1 MSLDLANVLPQVEQM
16 GRTLAERQ
24 AEAARRLPIAQAALN
39 GAARLSPDELQTRIA
54 RAGDRWRGA
63 LPSIEPINQ
72 TYPPPTH
79 PARLT
84 LIAADG
90 SQIYPD
96 RHAVAFYYVIN
107 VGSIVID
114 HGSGGPPVVSS
125 RPEVHFEDADLHE
138 PEGGSITPALINGLR
153 DAAELDELA
162 GLAERHTERPCLAL
176 LDNGL
181 LLWLALQVRDQDRR
195 QVDRILQAYLAHLD
209 RLRAAEAA
217 VAGYIDRPRSSDV
230 LALLHLAMLEKEQI
244 SDERLRAS
252 PFRGLTDRSVFAR
265 VLPEGHRSAAF
276 IEGSPLNRDFEK
288 RHHRVGFFYLH
299 TAAAEQIARV
309 EVPEWVAQNP
319 AMMDL
324 VHAALLEQTRST
336 GGFPY
341 PLVRAHE
348 LAVIT
353 QNERRE
359 FDRILSGV
367 LQRHGMQARVSQKA
381 LTKRWTGDRKRHRV

>member
-24 AEAARRLPIAQAALN
+24 AEAARQLPIAQAALN
-39 GAARLSPDELQTRIA
+39 GAARMSADELQSRIA

-63 LPSIEPINQ
+63 LPSIEPIDQ
-72 TYPPPTH
+72 TYPPPAH
-79 PARLT
+79 PPRIT

-114 HGSGGPPVVSS
+114 HGSGAAPLVSS
-125 RPEVHFEDADLHE
+125 RPQVHFEDADLHE

-153 DAAELDELA
+153 DAAELEELA
-162 GLAERHTERPCLAL
+162 GLAERHNRRPCLAL

-195 QVDRILQAYLAHLD
+195 QVDRILQAYLGHLD
-209 RLRAAEAA
+209 RLRTAEAA
-217 VAGYIDRPRSSDV
+217 VAGYIDRPRSADV
-230 LALLHLAMLEKEQI
+230 LALLHLAMLQKEQI
-244 SDERLRAS
+244 NDERLRAS
-252 PFRGLTDRSVFAR
+252 PLRGLADRSLFAR
-265 VLPEGHRSAAF
+265 FLPAGHRSAVF

-299 TAAAEQIARV
+299 TAASEPIARV

-319 AMMDL
+319 AMMAV
-324 VHAALLEQTRST
+324 VHAVLLEQAAST

-341 PLVRAHE
+341 ALVRAHE

-359 FDRILSGV
+359 FDRLLSGAM
-367 LQRHGMQARVSQKA
+367 QRHGMQARVSQKA

>member
-1 MSLDLANVLPQVEQM
+1 MSLDLPTVLPQVEQM

-39 GAARLSPDELQTRIA
+39 GAARLSAEDLQARIA

-63 LPSIEPINQ
+63 LPSLEPLDQ
-72 TYPPPTH
+72 TYSPPAH

-107 VGSIVID
+107 VGSIVIH
-114 HGSGGPPVVSS
+114 HGSGEPPLVNT
-125 RPEVHFEDADLHE
+125 RPDVHFEDTDLHD
-138 PEGGSITPALINGLR
+138 PEGGSVTTALINGLR

-162 GLAERHTERPCLAL
+162 SLAEQDPERPCLAL

-195 QVDRILQAYLAHLD
+195 QIDRVLQAYLGHLD
-209 RLRAAEAA
+209 RLRAADAV

-230 LALLHLAMLEKEQI
+230 LALLHLAMLEKDQI
-244 SDERLRAS
+244 TDERLRAS
-252 PFRGLTDRSVFAR
+252 PFRGLTDRSLFGR
-265 VLPEGHRSAAF
+265 FLPEGHRSAAF

-288 RHHRVGFFYLH
+288 RHHGVGFFYLH

-309 EVPEWVAQNP
+309 EVPEWVAQDP
-319 AMMDL
+319 AMMGL
-324 VHAALLEQTRST
+324 VHAALLEQARST

-359 FDRILSGV
+359 FDRLLSGV
-367 LQRHGMQARVSQKA
+367 MQRHGMQARVSQKA